1 MIELKEQYNH
11 NNTKT
16 YKELKD
22 YFTLEINYNKRKIK
36 RKITCKKEKNNYE
49 FNNIEDEGFKKLL
62 EEFKDYRVWLLF
74 AKNDNNENVLNEE
87 DPWICLQ
94 VAQSKNELKQEIQE
108 DLGFI
113 ISPKVEKV
121 VKRKDSQFYKD
132 VCPTPVEN
140 MGYRELLYKEI
151 GNDYSEFKI
160 CILNVDKY
168 LGLNISKYENNDVK
182 NIVEICKNQYA
193 EAKIA
198 YQTLAVYWNAYKSG
212 IDGQTISYI
221 VAHKDS

>member
-1 MIELKEQYNH
+1 MITLKEQYNH
-11 NNTKT
+11 NNKKT

-22 YFTLEINYNKRKIK
+22 YFTLEINY
-36 RKITCKKEKNNYE
+36 EKGNE
-49 FNNIEDEGFKKLL
+49 IPKLENISVSD
-62 EEFKDYRVWLLF
+62 DCRVWLLF
-74 AKNDNNENVLNEE
+74 AKKNNDGNVSNG
-87 DPWICLQ
+87 WKCLQ
-94 VAQSKNELKQEIQE
+94 VAQSKNELIQEIQE

-113 ISPKVEKV
+113 SSPKVEKD
-121 VKRKDSQFYKD
+121 VKRKNSQFYKD
-132 VCPTPVEN
+132 VCPIPVKN
-140 MGYRELLYKEI
+140 KGYRELLYKEI

-221 VAHKDS
+221 VSHKDS